1 LCLVVIDLTGGHTQA
16 RRVFVPGTWGQ
27 PLISGDLAAP
37 STLLLARSLVSQP
50 EIGAATISAAGVTVQ
65 RLASLPSDALPEA
78 FAPGGDRILYLR
90 VSRPGHPQPALWVAT
105 ISGGRLSGAHPLFTD
120 DSKLAFAGATW

>member
-1 LCLVVIDLTGGHTQA
+1 VVIDLAGGHPRA
-16 RRVFVPGTWGQ
+16 RRVFVPGAWGQ

-50 EIGAATISAAGVTVQ
+50 EIGAATISAVGVSVQ
-65 RLASLPSDALPEA
+65 RLAVLPPDALPQA

-90 VSRPGHPQPALWVAT
+90 ISRPGHPHPALWVAT
-105 ISGGRLSGAHPLFTD
+105 ISGGRLAGAHALFTD
-120 DSKLAFAGATW
+120 NSKFAVNGAAW